1 MKKTFL
7 LGAVVCVMGLMTAC
21 GNKQEKQTMNK
32 ENNALT
38 AFSVKDE
45 FEKNG
50 FSWFTENLV
59 VCCGDSSKN
68 NAMTIGWG
76 GIGNYLGHDR
86 PAVSIYVAPG
96 RYTWEF
102 LEKYPRFTIM
112 QFDDPA
118 VWQYMG
124 RNSGRDG
131 DKAAAMGLHVAC
143 TEHGTPYYE
152 EASMVIECETM
163 TACHQTADDFRN
175 DTPRQFYDG
184 FEAGIHTIY
193 IGEVIGAWRR

>member
-1 MKKTFL
+1 
-7 LGAVVCVMGLMTAC
+7 MGLMTAC

-76 GIGNYLGHDR
+76 SIGNYLGHDENKR
-86 PAVSIYVAPG
+86 AYILGQFVAV
-96 RYTWEF
+96 
-102 LEKYPRFTIM
+102 
-112 QFDDPA
+112 
-118 VWQYMG
+118 
-124 RNSGRDG
+124 
-131 DKAAAMGLHVAC
+131 
-143 TEHGTPYYE
+143 
-152 EASMVIECETM
+152 
-163 TACHQTADDFRN
+163 
-175 DTPRQFYDG
+175 
-184 FEAGIHTIY
+184 
-193 IGEVIGAWRR
+193 